1 MTREWI
7 GGGAFR
13 RLLPLLAI
21 PLAALAVV
29 LTMKAGGAGAPALP
43 APTDSAPLPRDTTGR
58 IAALQA
64 AVRGGD
70 TDPRT
75 FSALGDAFLQRVRE
89 TGDPALYERAERAYG
104 RALSGAPRSVDALT
118 GMGTLS
124 LARHDFAG
132 GLRYGLAARRAAP
145 QTLKPYPVL
154 VDALIELGRYPEAF
168 RTLQQFVDLKP
179 TLASYARVS
188 YARELQGDLPGAL
201 EALRLAAAAGGEA
214 AENVAY
220 VQTLIGNLSLSRNR
234 PGEARDAYR
243 LALRRVPGYVPASA
257 GLARADVALGDLPAA
272 ITRLRSVVARLPL
285 PEYVVALGD
294 AELAAGRPAAARRD
308 LALVRAQGRLLAS
321 AGVNT
326 DVDLALFEAD
336 HGSPAKGVTLARRGY
351 AAAPSVRSA
360 DALGW
365 SLARA
370 GRPGEAL
377 AWMREALR
385 LGWRDPLVLYHAGMT
400 AKAAGQ
406 PALAR
411 TWLSRALREN
421 PRFNAVDAPRARDA
435 LQGLR

>member
-1 MTREWI
+1 VTGEWI
-7 GGGAFR
+7 GGGALR
-13 RLLPLLAI
+13 RLLPPLAI

-29 LTMKAGGAGAPALP
+29 LATKAGGTGAPTLRA
-43 APTDSAPLPRDTTGR
+43 ATDSGPLPRDTPGR

-220 VQTLIGNLSLSRNR
+220 VQTLIGNLQLSRGR
-234 PGEARDAYR
+234 VSAARDAYR
-243 LALRRVPGYVPASA
+243 LALRRAPSHTAAQA
-257 GLARADVALGDLPAA
+257 GLARADAASGDLTGA
-272 ITRLRSVVARLPL
+272 IARLRRVVARSSGFDTRI
-285 PEYVVALGD
+285 ALGD

-308 LALVRAQGRLLAS
+308 LALVRGEFTQLAAS
-321 AGVNT
+321 GENT
-326 DVDLALFEAD
+326 DTELALFEAE
-336 HGSPAKGVTLARRGY
+336 HGSPARGVTLGRRGY

-360 DALGW
+360 NALGW
-365 SLARA
+365 AITRA
-370 GRPGEAL
+370 GRPVEGLE
-377 AWMREALR
+377 WMRRALR
-385 LGWRDPLVLYHAGMT
+385 LGWRDPLVLYRAGMT
-400 AKAAGQ
+400 ARAAGDRR
-406 PALAR
+406 AAR
-411 TWLSRALREN
+411 TWLTQALAGN
-421 PRFNAVDAPRARDA
+421 PRFHPVYAPRARA
-435 LQGLR
+435 AVKKLR